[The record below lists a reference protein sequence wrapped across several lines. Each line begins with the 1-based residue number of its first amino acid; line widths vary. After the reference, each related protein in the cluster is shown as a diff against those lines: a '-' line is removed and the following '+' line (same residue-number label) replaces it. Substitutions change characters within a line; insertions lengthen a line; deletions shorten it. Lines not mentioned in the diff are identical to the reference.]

1 MNDVKVYTDQAVGFC
16 KRKWEQA
23 GVAVGLALVGIGSA
37 SAQSAGFDATSIT
50 TKITENAATATLIIG
65 AFILAV
71 WGLRSMGLLKGRG

>member
-1 MNDVKVYTDQAVGFC
+1 MNKFHAVSDRARAVASNVKAKAAAVGT
-16 KRKWEQA
+16 
-23 GVAVGLALVGIGSA
+23 GLMVAAGSA
-37 SAQSAGFDATSIT
+37 LATPPAFDSSSIT